1 MGALGETYMS
11 VLVIRAGDAGSG
23 CGCPDWAVLDCRKG
37 SPAEVGP
44 TSDFGFLDDFSREA
58 QTWRQDSV
66 AFDLHDDVVDDLI
79 NGIAVGNQAPEDARQ

>member
-37 SPAEVGP
+37 SPAE
-44 TSDFGFLDDFSREA
+44 
-58 QTWRQDSV
+58 DSV